1 MLILLRCGLAL
12 SLFQSVDAPNERLRK
27 TDEDAD
33 DRDDN
38 EQFDKG
44 ETAKF
49 A

>member
-1 MLILLRCGLAL
+1 MLVLLRCGLAL
-12 SLFQSVDAPNERLRK
+12 SLFQIVYAPNERLRK

>member
-1 MLILLRCGLAL
+1 M
-12 SLFQSVDAPNERLRK
+12 FQIVDAPNERLRK
-27 TDEDAD
+27 TDEDAN

-44 ETAKF
+44 KTAKF